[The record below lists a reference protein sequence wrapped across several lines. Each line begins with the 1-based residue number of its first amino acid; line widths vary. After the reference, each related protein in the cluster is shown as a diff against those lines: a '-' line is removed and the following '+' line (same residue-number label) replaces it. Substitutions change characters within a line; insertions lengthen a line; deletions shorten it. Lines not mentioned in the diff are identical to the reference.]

1 MDYLK
6 IILTSLFSL
15 AALFLLTKLVGA
27 KQVSELSMF
36 DYINGISIGSIAAEM
51 ATELEDPIK
60 PLIAMA
66 VYAVVSFLISILNA
80 KSVVMRRL
88 FFGKTVVLMRNGK
101 LYRENLRRAHLD
113 INEFLMQC
121 RAGGYFDI
129 SAINTA
135 VLEPSGKI
143 SILPFSQKRPAT
155 PEDLKTVPA
164 ADEVFYNVIMEGGI
178 MERNL
183 ADAGYDS
190 AWLKNELEVQGKK
203 KVKDIYL
210 ATLSRG
216 GTLNIF
222 PYENEAPE
230 GDCFG

>member
-155 PEDLKTVPA
+155 PEDLKAVPA

-183 ADAGYDS
+183 ADAGFDS
-190 AWLKNELEVQGKK
+190 AWLKNELETQGKK
-203 KVKDIYL
+203 VRDIYL
-210 ATLSRG
+210 ATLSRS

-222 PYENEAPE
+222 TYESEAPE

>member
-183 ADAGYDS
+183 ADAGFDS
-190 AWLKNELEVQGKK
+190 AWLKNELETQGKK
-203 KVKDIYL
+203 VRDIYL
-210 ATLSRG
+210 ATLSRS

-222 PYENEAPE
+222 PYESEAPE

>member
-6 IILTSLFSL
+6 IVLASLFSL

-51 ATELEDPIK
+51 ATELENPIK

-66 VYAVVSFLISILNA
+66 VYGLVSVLISVLNA
-80 KSVVMRRL
+80 RNVAMRRL
-88 FFGKTVVLMRNGK
+88 FFGKAVILMKNGK
-101 LYRENLRRAHLD
+101 LYRENLKKAHLD

-143 SILPFSQKRPAT
+143 SILPFSEKRPAT
-155 PEDLKTVPA
+155 PEDLKAVPA
-164 ADEVFYNVIMEGGI
+164 ADEVFCNVIMEGNI
-178 MERNL
+178 MEKNL
-183 ADAGYDS
+183 ADAGFNRE
-190 AWLKNELEVQGKK
+190 WLLNELKVQNKGKP
-203 KVKDIYL
+203 KDIYL
-210 ATLSRG
+210 ATLSAG

-222 PYENEAPE
+222 PYESDSPA
-230 GDCFG
+230 GDCFE